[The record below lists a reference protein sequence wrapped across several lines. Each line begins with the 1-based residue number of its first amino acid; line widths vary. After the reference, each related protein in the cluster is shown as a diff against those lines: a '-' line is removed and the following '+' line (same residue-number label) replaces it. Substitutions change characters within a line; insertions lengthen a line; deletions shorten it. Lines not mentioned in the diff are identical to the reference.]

1 MTDVSSHNS
10 SLDDAQP
17 TPSTVSLQLAQAPI
31 NESTQRLIERL
42 GELIGRALAARIRS
56 NPHNENNLAHVP
68 NTR

>member
-42 GELIGRALAARIRS
+42 GELIGRTIGAKLNS
-56 NPHNENNLAHVP
+56 NTTNLAHVP